1 MQGSSCFNMVLCISC
16 ILVSEEDEE
25 AIVVEPSKRGK
36 LFFLSVA

>member
-1 MQGSSCFNMVLCISC
+1 LAFGDGVVFFELC